1 MSVSLIVAVV
11 EFDDFLDSSMGMPIL
26 VFPPRPV
33 RDSAFKIELVMASSV
48 ASIVAEKS
56 ATAVVRGESR

>member
-11 EFDDFLDSSMGMPIL
+11 EFDDFLDSVDGNVNSGVPS
-26 VFPPRPV
+26 RPV
-33 RDSAFKIELVMASSV
+33 RDSAFKIELIMASSV
-48 ASIVAEKS
+48 AAIVAEKS